1 MPKLQPN
8 QNHSQQLKYPAKRV
22 AFNGQPV
29 DFVPEYDDNGDR
41 SNGLL
46 WYPYRY
52 DPPEGQRREL
62 ERYPSI
68 YSNGGGGLFTKAH
81 NVVVNDYFENNR
93 FVSGQEAWLYIYL
106 MNMRSRGY
114 RVSIHGK
121 KQRFDKQGREVDPGT
136 AGLAAIH
143 RQSARTMMGQLDRL
157 ENALLMHRIT
167 RLDWKGAPNEY
178 VIHTP
183 FDVISDPDAPRDK
196 PRSIFPPDK
205 AALIERR
212 IKDNV
217 SKQRRLAASKNDTGR
232 GRSHDIKQYKES
244 PAAFIF
250 QYDHRDTEEAF
261 GDRTVDFTE
270 FALIFFR
277 ENLKTLNTR
286 KGDFQ
291 KKYRDRLAIEM
302 DQWSVESDKRY
313 GPRWRLRNKDHKEIC
328 FKAANKFRTI
338 YCPTLEE
345 LCQI

>member
-8 QNHSQQLKYPAKRV
+8 QKHSQSLKYPPKRV
-22 AFNGQPV
+22 AFNGHPV
-29 DFVPEYDDNGDR
+29 DFVREYDDNAGL

-46 WYPYRY
+46 WYPYHY
-52 DPPEGQRREL
+52 DPPQGQRREL

-68 YSNGGGGLFTKAH
+68 YSNGGGGVFTK
-81 NVVVNDYFENNR
+81 NYNIIVDKYFEDLR
-93 FVSGQEAWLYIYL
+93 FLSSGDMAMYNYL
-106 MNMRSRGY
+106 LNKRSRGY

-121 KQRFDKQGREVDPGT
+121 KKKVDGKGGVTDPGT
-136 AGLAAIH
+136 AGLAVIFG
-143 RQSARTMMGQLDRL
+143 QSPLTTIKQLDRL
-157 ENALLMHRIT
+157 EDALLIHRIT
-167 RLDWKGAPNEY
+167 RLDWQGAPNEY

-183 FDVISDPDAPRDK
+183 FDLDRDGK
-196 PRSIFPPDK
+196 FPADK
-205 AALIERR
+205 FELIAGR
-212 IKDNV
+212 IKG
-217 SKQRRLAASKNDTGR
+217 QASKDRRASIAKTSDAR
-232 GRSHDIKQYKES
+232 GRTHDLKKYRES

-270 FALIFFR
+270 FALVFFR

-291 KKYRDRLAIEM
+291 KKYRDRLAIEL
-302 DQWSVESDKRY
+302 DQWSVGSGKRY
-313 GPRWRLRNKDHKEIC
+313 GPRWRLRSKDHKEIC

-345 LCQI
+345 LCQSM